1 MSSKQLLQKIYS
13 LTPMQEGILY
23 HTLREENQGN
33 FIVQLFF
40 SVEGPLSLDIMNK
53 SMQLLVQRHDVF
65 RTLFNVD
72 KAKRPIQMV
81 VDHLEHKIV
90 FQDLTEKN
98 HDCQMEYIS
107 HYADEE
113 KMKGFDVTAEMLVR
127 LAVFQTNLQHFRLLL
142 SFHHIIVDGWSLS
155 AIVQELF
162 EIYSALS
169 AQRSPVLREI
179 HSFQNYIE
187 WLNHQDQDSASLYWN
202 QYLEGI
208 EQSTALPWQPKQKKE
223 GYLQEQVKFTFDRE
237 MTKKLKEL
245 ALAYRVTMNAVI
257 QAIWS
262 IVLKRYNDT
271 NDVVFGTVVSGR
283 HAAVSGIDQ
292 MIGIFINTNP
302 VRIKFEQDIDFE
314 DLLIL
319 IHKQMIDSQEH
330 SHYPLMKIQAATLLK
345 ENLINHIV
353 VFENVPLEF
362 NLLDGQHAHELRI
375 YDIELKDQT
384 NYDFNIIIIPSEEIS
399 VCLKYNTFCYSHEDM
414 QKVAGH
420 IRAVTTAITE
430 NPHILVRNISILT
443 PDEKERILTEFNNT
457 DQAFSGQQC
466 LHEYFEDRVI
476 AYPNKTALILGE
488 QNMSYEEVNKCA
500 NQLARILRRK
510 GLVVTGALE

>member
-1 MSSKQLLQKIYS
+1 M
-13 LTPMQEGILY
+13 
-23 HTLREENQGN
+23 
-33 FIVQLFF
+33 
-40 SVEGPLSLDIMNK
+40 
-53 SMQLLVQRHDVF
+53 
-65 RTLFNVD
+65 
-72 KAKRPIQMV
+72 
-81 VDHLEHKIV
+81 
-90 FQDLTEKN
+90 
-98 HDCQMEYIS
+98 
-107 HYADEE
+107 
-113 KMKGFDVTAEMLVR
+113 
-127 LAVFQTNLQHFRLLL
+127 
-142 SFHHIIVDGWSLS
+142 
-155 AIVQELF
+155 
-162 EIYSALS
+162 
-169 AQRSPVLREI
+169 
-179 HSFQNYIE
+179 
-187 WLNHQDQDSASLYWN
+187 
-202 QYLEGI
+202 
-208 EQSTALPWQPKQKKE
+208 
-223 GYLQEQVKFTFDRE
+223 
-237 MTKKLKEL
+237 
-245 ALAYRVTMNAVI
+245 
-257 QAIWS
+257 
-262 IVLKRYNDT
+262 
-271 NDVVFGTVVSGR
+271 VFGTVVSGR